1 MDTMWQD
8 LRYGLRML
16 AKTPGFTTVAVIA
29 LALGI
34 GANSAIFS
42 VIDAILIKPLPYK
55 DADGLPTVFYPHAH
69 LQMSIMS
76 LVVRI
81 AGDTAPVAR
90 ALTQVIRS
98 LDPNQ
103 PVAEARLMEEVISA
117 SVLRQRFNMVLL
129 AVFAG
134 TALVLAAVGIYGV
147 MSFFVTRRTHEMGI
161 RMALGARRGDVL
173 GLVLRQG
180 MEVALIGVALG
191 LSGAFAMTRAL
202 STLLFSVKATDPIT
216 FSGVSLLLAL
226 VALAAIYFPARRATK
241 VDPMSALRYE

>member
-42 VIDAILIKPLPYK
+42 
-55 DADGLPTVFYPHAH
+55 
-69 LQMSIMS
+69 
-76 LVVRI
+76 
-81 AGDTAPVAR
+81 
-90 ALTQVIRS
+90 
-98 LDPNQ
+98 
-103 PVAEARLMEEVISA
+103 
-117 SVLRQRFNMVLL
+117 
-129 AVFAG
+129 
-134 TALVLAAVGIYGV
+134 V

-202 STLLFSVKATDPIT
+202 SSLLFSVKATDPIT

-241 VDPMSALRYE
+241 VDPMIALHYE

>member
-42 VIDAILIKPLPYK
+42 V
-55 DADGLPTVFYPHAH
+55 
-69 LQMSIMS
+69 
-76 LVVRI
+76 
-81 AGDTAPVAR
+81 
-90 ALTQVIRS
+90 
-98 LDPNQ
+98 
-103 PVAEARLMEEVISA
+103 
-117 SVLRQRFNMVLL
+117 
-129 AVFAG
+129 
-134 TALVLAAVGIYGV
+134 
-147 MSFFVTRRTHEMGI
+147 MSFFVTQRTHEMGI

-180 MEVALIGVALG
+180 MAVALIGVALG

-202 STLLFSVKATDPIT
+202 SSLLFSVKATDPIT
-216 FSGVSLLLAL
+216 FSGVSLLLTL

-241 VDPMSALRYE
+241 VDPMIALRYE